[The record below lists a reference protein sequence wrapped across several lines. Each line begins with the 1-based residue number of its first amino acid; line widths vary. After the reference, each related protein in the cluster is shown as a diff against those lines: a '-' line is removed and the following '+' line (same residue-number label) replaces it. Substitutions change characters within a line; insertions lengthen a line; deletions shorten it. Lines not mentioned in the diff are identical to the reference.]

1 MWPRTAARSIKSKQG
16 NNMKKTRPAAVMAAV
31 VTCAVLASAGAHAQS
46 QPTTSW
52 RLGQHKEPD
61 PAKRLPEAT
70 RQAPIVETTQ
80 PVVYLQAPTVEAAQP
95 EMHPQPAAVPPQAYA
110 AEQHVPVRD
119 EESRGGFFV
128 GVQGGKGQ
136 VYDDIDQSALSIN
149 AGYRWQAGPVSLIG
163 IEVAGGRL
171 DSTDEDGLRYGKIEY
186 GSIGANARFNFG
198 RTSPVYGLVRTGY
211 WAADDS
217 DSGMDVD
224 GAYFG
229 LGLGVDINRHFNV
242 SLVYT
247 NYVYFEDYYWEG
259 DDFYYDINRAD
270 TLMFGAEFRF

>member
-1 MWPRTAARSIKSKQG
+1 
-16 NNMKKTRPAAVMAAV
+16 MKKSRPAAVMAAV
-31 VTCAVLASAGAHAQS
+31 VTCAVLVSAGAHAQS
-46 QPTTSW
+46 QPTQSW

-61 PAKRLPEAT
+61 PAKRLPEAS
-70 RQAPIVETTQ
+70 RQAPIVEGTQ
-80 PVVYLQAPTVEAAQP
+80 PAVYSQAPAAEAT
-95 EMHPQPAAVPPQAYA
+95 QPAAYPQSAAAAPQAYA
-110 AEQHVPVRD
+110 VDQAVQVDD
-119 EESRGGFFV
+119 ETGRGGFFV

-136 VYDDIDQSALSIN
+136 VYDDIDQSALSVN
-149 AGYRWQAGPVSLIG
+149 AGFRWQAGPVALIG

-198 RTSPVYGLVRTGY
+198 RTSPMYGLVRAGY
-211 WAADDS
+211 WKADDS

-229 LGLGVDINRHFNV
+229 LGLGADINRHFNV

-270 TLMFGAEFRF
+270 TLMLGAEFRF